1 MKRLFL
7 HSDHTKAGAVFGSHE
22 GWEIPF
28 HYGDKTKEYYAAK
41 ESCAISDL
49 SYRGKLRVTGQD
61 RTSFLHNMLTNDIK
75 ALSPGKGC
83 YAALLTDRAKM
94 VSDMFVFAFEDS
106 YLIDIEPGALEKAR
120 QFIEKYIIA
129 DDVAIKDITSE
140 TGHLH
145 IQGPGA
151 MSMLQELSSRSH
163 TAILGSP
170 VDLISVDR
178 WGPGFDILC
187 TAEGLRP
194 IWENI
199 LRKGIKPIGF
209 EAQEA
214 LRIEAGVPRFGMDM
228 DETVLILEA
237 GLTNAI
243 SFTKGCF
250 LGQEIVARVRA
261 HGRVTRKLVSLALP
275 GTEPVKKGEKIKK
288 NDEEIGE
295 ITSSAFSPSLGK
307 VIALGYVKAERAE
320 PGTTLSAEGREAIVF
335 RPATS

>member
-1 MKRLFL
+1 MKRLL
-7 HSDHTKAGAVFGSHE
+7 LYSDHERAGAVFGTLE

-28 HYGDKTKEYYAAK
+28 HYGDKTREYFAAK

-49 SYRGKLRVTGQD
+49 SYRGKLKVTGQD
-61 RTSFLHNMLTNDIK
+61 RTAFLHNMLTNDIK

-94 VSDMFVFAFEDS
+94 VSDMFVFALEDY
-106 YLIDIEPGALEKAR
+106 YLLDIEAGAPEKAK
-120 QFIEKYIIA
+120 QFIEKYIVA
-129 DDVAIKDITSE
+129 DDVIIKDITSE

-145 IQGPGA
+145 VQGPRA
-151 MSMLQELSSRSH
+151 ISMLQEISGSSH
-163 TAILGSP
+163 MGSP
-170 VDLISVDR
+170 ANFIQVCR
-178 WGPGFDILC
+178 WGPGIDILC
-187 TAEGLRP
+187 AEQGLRP

-199 LRKGIKPIGF
+199 LGKGIQPIGF

-214 LRIEAGVPRFGMDM
+214 MRIEAGVPRFGVDM

-237 GLTNAI
+237 GLTHAI

-261 HGRVTRKLVSLALP
+261 HGRITRKLVSLALP

-288 NDEEIGE
+288 DSEEIGE
-295 ITSSAFSPSLGK
+295 ITSSAFSPSFGK
-307 VIALGYVKAERAE
+307 VFALGYVKTEWAE
-320 PGTTLSAEGREAIVF
+320 PGTTLSAGGREAIVF
-335 RPATS
+335 QPTTS